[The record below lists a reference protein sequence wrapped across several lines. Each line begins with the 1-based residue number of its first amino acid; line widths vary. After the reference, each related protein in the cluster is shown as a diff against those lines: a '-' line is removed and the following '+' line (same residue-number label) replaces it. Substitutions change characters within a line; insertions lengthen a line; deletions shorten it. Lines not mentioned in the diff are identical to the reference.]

1 MLPLLKINLLPY
13 REALQTKQKKQ
24 FQTLLAVAALIGI
37 GLAVLG
43 YLAIDSRVSSQEAR
57 NQVLKDGITKLDAE
71 IAQINKLQDERKNF
85 MARQEKVE
93 ELSNKRFEAARILD
107 TLNNVAPMGLYVTS
121 IEAQDANTYIINGK
135 AFSDAKTAAFM
146 SSLPGKLFNTPELLN
161 IKRVN
166 NAQEFSIRIRLNNT
180 IGQSEDITQID
191 DRAASQ
197 NTITT
202 SNQDQAS
209 GASQKQDDSGSSEG
223 SN

>member
-43 YLAIDSRVSSQEAR
+43 YIAIDSRVSSQDAR
-57 NQVLKDGITKLDAE
+57 NQVLKDGINKLDGE
-71 IAQINKLQDERKNF
+71 IKQIAQLQDERKNF
-85 MARQEKVE
+85 TARQEKVE

-107 TLNNVAPMGLYVTS
+107 TLNTLAPLGLYITS
-121 IEAQDANTYIINGK
+121 IEAQDANTYVINGK

-146 SSLPGKLFNTPELLN
+146 NALPGQLFTTPELLN

-166 NAQEFSIRIRLNNT
+166 NTQEFSIRIRLNNL
-180 IGQSEDITQID
+180 IGQQEDMIETNQVLNSNSSST
-191 DRAASQ
+191 AL
-197 NTITT
+197 
-202 SNQDQAS
+202 NQDTEAS
-209 GASQKQDDSGSSEG
+209 HQENESSASEPT
-223 SN
+223 N